1 MAPDDDP
8 PAPPTKPDPTVKELL
23 ERDLGKPLA
32 DVVDAVTAAELER
45 WFGLPSFEQAAESAA
60 AKPEDPEIVAV
71 RERRAKVLE
80 LIDPTLLAWIDARYE
95 LAWTL
100 IEPDAPPIE
109 SKVVLDMALFDAQMA
124 EGRVAE
130 PRDRERPEDIE
141 EELKDQ
147 TPQALLRDLHRA
159 VLFFDKQFEIVDFA
173 AEQTLDI
180 VAEVRTAMATNW
192 KLPELGDPPSAA
204 MAKMSAEI
212 REERLLPWANLPKR
226 VNFPNRRVT
235 E

>member
-1 MAPDDDP
+1 MAPDDDKP
-8 PAPPTKPDPTVKELL
+8 DQPAKPDPTVKQLL

-45 WFGLPSFEQAAESAA
+45 WFGLPSFEQAAEQE
-60 AKPEDPEIVAV
+60 KPEDPDIVAV

-80 LIDPTLLAWIDARYE
+80 LIDPNLLAWIEARYE

-100 IEPDAPPIE
+100 IESDAPPIE
-109 SKVVLDMALFDAQMA
+109 SKVEPEMALFDAQMA

-141 EELKDQ
+141 EQLKDQ

-159 VLFFDKQFEIVDFA
+159 VLSFDKLFEIVDFA
-173 AEQTLDI
+173 AEQTFDI
-180 VAEVRTAMATNW
+180 VAEVRAAMATDW
-192 KLPELGDPPSAA
+192 KLPTLGDPPSAA
-204 MAKMSAEI
+204 MAKISAEI